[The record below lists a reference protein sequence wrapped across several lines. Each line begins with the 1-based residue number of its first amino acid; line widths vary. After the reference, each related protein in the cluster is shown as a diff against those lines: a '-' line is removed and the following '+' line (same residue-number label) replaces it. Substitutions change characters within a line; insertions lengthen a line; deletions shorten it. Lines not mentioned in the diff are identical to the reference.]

1 MPDAQTAIRQVRRFN
16 RTVTEGIG
24 VLDSHFMG
32 RDRPVGEAR
41 ILWEIGTEGVEVR
54 ALRARLGLDSGYISR
69 VLRSLERH
77 KLVRV
82 RASGSDRRVRHVTLT
97 GSGLAERAELDR
109 LSDSLASRILEPLN
123 EGQRARLLAA
133 MKDIERLIEA
143 SLVKF
148 AIEDPDTADARS
160 CLDRYFAEL
169 DTRFD
174 EGFDPSL
181 SLPIRAEELTPPAG
195 AFVIARLRGRPVG
208 CGAVKCQ
215 PRAPAHVR
223 RMWVS
228 PEARGLGV
236 GRRLLRELEQFA
248 RASGASVIRL
258 DTHRSLTEAIALYRR
273 DGYRE
278 VSPFS
283 AERYG
288 DHWFEKRLEARGSR
302 ARRSRLTER
311 ARS

>member
-215 PRAPAHVR
+215 PRASCARPPDVGVAGGARPWRRPAPAAGARAVRPGVR
-223 RMWVS
+223 RERDPPRYPSEPDRSHRPVPARRVS
-228 PEARGLGV
+228 
-236 GRRLLRELEQFA
+236 
-248 RASGASVIRL
+248 
-258 DTHRSLTEAIALYRR
+258 RSLTVQRRTVWRPLVREA
-273 DGYRE
+273 
-278 VSPFS
+278 
-283 AERYG
+283 
-288 DHWFEKRLEARGSR
+288 ARG
-302 ARRSRLTER
+302 ARVSSSPI
-311 ARS
+311 APH